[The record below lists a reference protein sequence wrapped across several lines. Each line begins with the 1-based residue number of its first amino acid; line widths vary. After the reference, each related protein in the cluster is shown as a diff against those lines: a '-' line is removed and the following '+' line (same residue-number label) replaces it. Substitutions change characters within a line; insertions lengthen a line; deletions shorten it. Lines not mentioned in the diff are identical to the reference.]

1 MENNKEKLR
10 QKELKKIWE
19 KFSLEELLTAGIE
32 NYKISSSDIIEAA
45 DVYKDPDRE
54 CEDADIDFVVE
65 NAPIDDII
73 DKLDRK
79 YGTEDILDCL
89 DKYYILNYLSD
100 EDMLDHLEGSWVLD
114 DHDSTVREM
123 YQCEVLDDIE
133 DKIWEQRGTYLE
145 SIQQFNYDQLRQF
158 YCKLFEISNYDED
171 GLFAGF
177 TDIINKLNKSTYKS
191 KNEDKWQLIRE

>member
-10 QKELKKIWE
+10 QKELKNIWE
-19 KFSLEELLTAGIE
+19 KFSLEELLTAGLE
-32 NYKISSSDIIEAA
+32 NDKISSSDIIDAV
-45 DVYKDPDRE
+45 DIYKDPNRI

-65 NAPIDDII
+65 NAPIDDIV

-114 DHDSTVREM
+114 DHDSTIREF
-123 YQCEVLDDIE
+123 YQSEVLDDIE
-133 DKIWEQRGTYLE
+133 DKILEQRGTYLE
-145 SIQQFNYDQLRQF
+145 SINQFNYDQLRQF
-158 YCKLFEISNYDED
+158 FCKLFGISNYDED
-171 GLFAGF
+171 GLFVGF
-177 TDIINKLNKSTYKS
+177 NYLIDKLNKSTYKN
-191 KNEDKWQLIRE
+191 KNDNKWQLIRE

>member
-19 KFSLEELLTAGIE
+19 KFSLEELLTAGLE

-45 DVYKDPDRE
+45 DVYKDPDCE

-65 NAPIDDII
+65 NAPIDDIV

-114 DHDSTVREM
+114 DHDSTVREF
-123 YQCEVLDDIE
+123 YQSEVLDDIE

-145 SIQQFNYDQLRQF
+145 SINQFNYDQLRQF
-158 YCKLFEISNYDED
+158 FCKLFGISNYDED
-171 GLFAGF
+171 GLFVGF
-177 TDIINKLNKSTYKS
+177 NHLIDKLNKSTYKN
-191 KNEDKWQLIRE
+191 KNDNKWQLIRE

>member
-1 MENNKEKLR
+1 MKNNKEELR

-19 KFSLEELLTAGIE
+19 KFSLEELLTAGLE
-32 NYKISSSDIIEAA
+32 NDKISSSDIIDAA
-45 DVYKDPDRE
+45 DIYKDPNRI

-65 NAPIDDII
+65 NAPIDDIV

-79 YGTEDILDCL
+79 YCAEDILDCL

-123 YQCEVLDDIE
+123 YQSEVLDDIE

-145 SIQQFNYDQLRQF
+145 SINQFNYDQLRQF
-158 YCKLFEISNYDED
+158 FCKLFGISNYDED

-177 TDIINKLNKSTYKS
+177 NNLIDKLNKSTYKN
-191 KNEDKWQLIRE
+191 KNDNKWQLIRE

>member
-19 KFSLEELLTAGIE
+19 KFSLEELLTAGLE
-32 NYKISSSDIIEAA
+32 NYKISSSDIIDAA
-45 DVYKDPDRE
+45 DIYKDPNRE

-65 NAPIDDII
+65 NAPLEDIM

-79 YGTEDILDCL
+79 YCTEDILDGL

-100 EDMLDHLEGSWVLD
+100 EDMLEHLEGSWVLD
-114 DHDSTVREM
+114 DHDSTVREF
-123 YQCEVLDDIE
+123 YQSEVLDDIE

-158 YCKLFEISNYDED
+158 FCKLFGISNYDED

-177 TDIINKLNKSTYKS
+177 TGIINKLNKSTYKN
-191 KNEDKWQLIRE
+191 KNNDKWQLIRE